1 MGIVKYIYG
10 GNEQCCDRSL
20 VEAIFRRQLRFP
32 SWQNVRMYTYAWRLL
47 GKHKLL
53 DPRNQKLQNKRDK
66 RNNTSLR
73 RKVQKPLDSIAM
85 GPCSQV
91 KDLKSDCIQ
100 VLPERKQ
107 YTLKKKKNKLEH
119 LYKVLCSLF
128 FSSTKIPRLWNDI
141 THEGRSFISGQLFPK
156 ILSQTHSE
164 ICSTDF
170 LSVNSS

>member
-107 YTLKKKKNKLEH
+107 YTLKKKRTNLNTCIRFFV
-119 LYKVLCSLF
+119 LYFFPLPKSPDYGMTSLMRAGLLFLVNYFQKYSHRHTQKYVLLIF
-128 FSSTKIPRLWNDI
+128 
-141 THEGRSFISGQLFPK
+141 
-156 ILSQTHSE
+156 
-164 ICSTDF
+164 
-170 LSVNSS
+170 